1 MASGNFTSVGPGK
14 TLAYLRG
21 DVRAASQSFF
31 LIGPW
36 LDSYVAEQI
45 VLLAPR
51 NLQARVLVRAE
62 QQVEVEVWQEIVKAL
77 SRFAAH
83 WSQFEARTLG
93 RLHAKCVLIDDRLCY
108 VGSAN
113 WYRYSLEKSLE
124 IVLRGPLDAA
134 VGLQQEC
141 EALWEQAAPFSMP
154 TQPAAAAAAAASDST
169 GITHEVLDPLAA
181 QVLRENPKAF
191 VLGKKTRRTI

>member
-1 MASGNFTSVGPGK
+1 MASGNFTCVGPGK

-21 DVRAASQSFF
+21 DLRAAAQSFF

-62 QQVEVEVWQEIVKAL
+62 QQVEAEVWQEMVKGL
-77 SRFAAH
+77 SRFAGH
-83 WSQFEARTLG
+83 WNQFEVRTLE

-113 WYRYSLEKSLE
+113 WYRYSLETSLE
-124 IVLRGPLDAA
+124 IVLRGPLES
-134 VGLQQEC
+134 VPGLQPAC
-141 EALWEQAAPFSMP
+141 EALWEQATPFQIQNQP
-154 TQPAAAAAAAASDST
+154 TPVAAEAAT

-181 QVLRENPKAF
+181 KVLRENPKAF
-191 VLGKKTRRTI
+191 VLGKKKRRPI